1 MSPEG
6 YILIY
11 LQENPF
17 RLQRSD
23 HPLTYVENEA
33 QRPYSKSAQLA
44 NHRGRSEA
52 GVF

>member
-6 YILIY
+6 YVLIY

-17 RLQRSD
+17 SLQSD

-33 QRPYSKSAQLA
+33 QFPYSKSAQLA
-44 NHRGRSEA
+44 NHRARSKA